1 MEKNKLNQWLKIVLT
16 AIAVLMAVLAIGF
29 GVFKLYQLFSQG
41 QFSGQQEEAFVDP
54 VADIRQTCSDLRSS
68 TASQLYGDT
77 SRRLPGD
84 ERQVTTFTGLA
95 RVIQT
100 DPVVLD
106 FDTASIR
113 PVDNNPVF
121 DEAVRK
127 LPTRQFVVTD
137 SAVFGLNMG
146 DVIRA
151 SVDYSQ
157 PNTTKNLDELA
168 EEDREVAVKLQNAL
182 VIEDQD
188 KHGLF
193 ATNFTL
199 YAAPP
204 EPTGVIYMASGDV
217 YSYNQTET
225 NSGSGVENV
234 NHYKNTGTNWVAEQL
249 ARLKLYANKGSITT
263 QAPEVFCGYAHT
275 SKADLSD
282 ADSQIILN
290 TLGY

>member
-1 MEKNKLNQWLKIVLT
+1 MEKNKLNKWLKTSLI
-16 AIAVLMAVLAIGF
+16 AIAILVASLALGF
-29 GVFKLYQLFSQG
+29 GVIKLYQQFESSQLG
-41 QFSGQQEEAFVDP
+41 KDKQALVDP
-54 VADIRQTCSDLRSS
+54 VADIRQTCSNLRKSS
-68 TASQLYGDT
+68 ASQLYGDT

-84 ERQVTTFTGLA
+84 ERQITTFTGLA

-113 PVDNNPVF
+113 PLDDNPVF

-157 PNTTKNLDELA
+157 PSTTKDLDELA

-182 VIEDQD
+182 VVEDRQ

-193 ATNFTL
+193 ATNFTI
-199 YAAPP
+199 YASPP
-204 EPTGVIYMASGDV
+204 KPTGIIYMASGDV
-217 YSYNQTET
+217 YSYNQTEDGQ
-225 NSGSGVENV
+225 GSGVENV
-234 NHYKNTGTNWVAEQL
+234 SHYKNTGTAWVAQQL
-249 ARLKLYANKGSITT
+249 ARLKLYAKKGAITT
-263 QAPEVFCGYAHT
+263 EAPSVFCGYAYT
-275 SKADLSD
+275 SKDDINEADN
-282 ADSQIILN
+282 QIILN